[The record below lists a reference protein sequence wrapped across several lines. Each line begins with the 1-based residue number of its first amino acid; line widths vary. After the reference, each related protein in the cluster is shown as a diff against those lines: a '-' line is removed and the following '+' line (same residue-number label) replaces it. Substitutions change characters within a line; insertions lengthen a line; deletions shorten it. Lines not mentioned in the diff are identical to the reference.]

1 MIETMI
7 EFKGVSYSYSKTEDK
22 ITALNNIDLTIKEGE
37 FIAILGPNGSGKST
51 LAKHINGLLIP
62 KKGEVLVDGLSTRDT
77 SSLWQIR
84 QRVGMVFQ
92 NLDNQIIATS
102 VEEDVAFGPENLGL
116 GPKEIRKRIDEALE
130 IVGMRAYA
138 KHEPHLL
145 SGGQKQKIA
154 IAGALAMYPKYL
166 VIDEATSMLDPKGR
180 ADTLVTLK
188 ALNKEHG
195 TTVINITHSPDEAV
209 QADRIVVLSDGA
221 IIKTGVPKEVF
232 VDSSELAALGI
243 GVPKAKLIAD
253 ELVSAGLSLPTGILT
268 VGELVSALC

>member
-1 MIETMI
+1 MI